1 LHNDPNTLSHLFNTD
16 TVTIIAI
23 SSGTYWYVRIRL
35 VINIVRCCSSRIPAY
50 PWLGWVGPPLH
61 FHLGPGQVSGGTL
74 SGSSPPPKK
83 KNKLYVRVSLHTA
96 RIILRCPE
104 RHPNLVGLVH
114 ARANEHWPQ
123 QQGTMTNRVR
133 HLATSARKRNVVL
146 VEAFFPLLVKGAR
159 DVRGV
164 RAFRT
169 TTGLVVLGRI
179 PLLNIRDRGKVAGPI
194 LSKGL

>member
-1 LHNDPNTLSHLFNTD
+1 M
-16 TVTIIAI
+16 
-23 SSGTYWYVRIRL
+23 
-35 VINIVRCCSSRIPAY
+35 NIVRCCSSRIPAY

-74 SGSSPPPKK
+74 SGSFPPQ

-104 RHPNLVGLVH
+104 RHSFLVCWVGSR
-114 ARANEHWPQ
+114 ARANEHRPQ
-123 QQGTMTNRVR
+123 QQETMTNGVR

-179 PLLNIRDRGKVAGPI
+179 PLLKGIGGRWPGLSYQKGCRKRTRPPISFDVPGQGPARFDRLLDNKKA
-194 LSKGL
+194 S